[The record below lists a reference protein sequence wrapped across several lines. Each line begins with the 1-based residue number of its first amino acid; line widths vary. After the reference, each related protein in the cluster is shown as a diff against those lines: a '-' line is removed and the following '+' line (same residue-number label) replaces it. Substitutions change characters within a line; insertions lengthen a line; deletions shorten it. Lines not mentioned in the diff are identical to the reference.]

1 MRVLGIET
9 SCDETAAAIVED
21 GRRPD
26 RPLLLSGRGLS
37 ESGSC
42 SGHLSGAPARAG
54 TPRAHAEPG
63 LSSAPDE
70 SPGAR
75 DRMGPDVRVLGIE
88 TSCDETA
95 AAIVEDGRRPLADVV
110 ATQIEIH
117 RRWGGV
123 VPELASRNHVVQ
135 VMPVVDEALS
145 RAGLGPEGIDA
156 VAVTSGP
163 GLVGA
168 LLVGVQAAKALALA
182 WGKPL
187 VRVNHLEGH
196 LVAAF
201 LAETPPTFPF
211 LGLVVSGGHTSLYAA
226 RGFGDYAL
234 LGQTR
239 DDAAGEA
246 FDKGAKLLGL
256 PYPGGVAI
264 DRLAKEGD
272 PAAIRFP
279 KAIVKG
285 ADLDFS
291 FSGLKTALLHHV
303 RKHGVPAGQALAD
316 LCASYQEAIVRAL
329 VEKAFRAARRL
340 QFERLV
346 LSGGVAANSRLR
358 AATAARA
365 AEYEGMQVF
374 LPPVKLCTDNAA
386 MIAVAG
392 THALERGE
400 RSGPELNADPAW
412 RL

>member
-1 MRVLGIET
+1 MKVLAIET
-9 SCDETAAAIVED
+9 SCDETAAAVVED
-21 GRRPD
+21 GRRV
-26 RPLLLSGRGLS
+26 LS
-37 ESGSC
+37 
-42 SGHLSGAPARAG
+42 
-54 TPRAHAEPG
+54 
-63 LSSAPDE
+63 
-70 SPGAR
+70 
-75 DRMGPDVRVLGIE
+75 
-88 TSCDETA
+88 
-95 AAIVEDGRRPLADVV
+95 DVV
-110 ATQIEIH
+110 STQIDLH

-135 VMPVVDEALS
+135 VMPVVDEALV
-145 RAGLGPEGIDA
+145 RAGVAPGGIDA

-182 WGKPL
+182 WRMPL

-201 LAETPPTFPF
+201 LSEAPPAFPY

-226 RGFGDYAL
+226 RGFGDYRL

-272 PAAIRFP
+272 PRAIRFP
-279 KAIVKG
+279 KAIVKSS
-285 ADLDFS
+285 DLDFS

-303 RKHGVPAGQALAD
+303 KRHGVPEGRALSD

-340 QFERLV
+340 QFERVV

-358 AATAARA
+358 AAVAERA
-365 AEYEGMQVF
+365 SEYEGMQVF
-374 LPPVKLCTDNAA
+374 VPPPRLCTDNAA

-392 THALERGE
+392 THALLRGE
-400 RSGPELNADPAW
+400 RAGPELNADPGW

>member
-9 SCDETAAAIVED
+9 SCDETAAAVVED
-21 GRRPD
+21 GRRA
-26 RPLLLSGRGLS
+26 LS
-37 ESGSC
+37 
-42 SGHLSGAPARAG
+42 
-54 TPRAHAEPG
+54 
-63 LSSAPDE
+63 
-70 SPGAR
+70 
-75 DRMGPDVRVLGIE
+75 
-88 TSCDETA
+88 
-95 AAIVEDGRRPLADVV
+95 DVV
-110 ATQIEIH
+110 ATQIDVH

-135 VMPVVDEALS
+135 VMPVVDEALR
-145 RAGLGPEGIDA
+145 RAGVGPEGIDA
-156 VAVTSGP
+156 LAVTAGP

-201 LAETPPTFPF
+201 LSDAPPAFPY

-226 RGFGDYAL
+226 RGFGDYRL

-264 DRLAKEGD
+264 DGLAKEGD
-272 PAAIRFP
+272 RAAIRFP

-285 ADLDFS
+285 AELDFS

-303 RKHGVPAGQALAD
+303 RRHGVPEGKGLAD

-329 VEKAFRAARRL
+329 VDKAVRAARRL
-340 QFERLV
+340 QFLRLV
-346 LSGGVAANSRLR
+346 VSGGVAANSRLR
-358 AATAARA
+358 AAVKERA
-365 AEYEGMQVF
+365 GEYEDMEVF
-374 LPPVKLCTDNAA
+374 VPAPRLCTDNAA

-392 THALERGE
+392 THALARGE

>member
-9 SCDETAAAIVED
+9 SCDETAAAVVED
-21 GRRPD
+21 G
-26 RPLLLSGRGLS
+26 
-37 ESGSC
+37 
-42 SGHLSGAPARAG
+42 ARA
-54 TPRAHAEPG
+54 
-63 LSSAPDE
+63 LS
-70 SPGAR
+70 
-75 DRMGPDVRVLGIE
+75 
-88 TSCDETA
+88 
-95 AAIVEDGRRPLADVV
+95 DVV
-110 ATQIEIH
+110 SSQVDVH

-135 VMPVVDEALS
+135 VMPVVDEALV
-145 RAGLGPEGIDA
+145 RAGVAPPELDA

-201 LAETPPTFPF
+201 LSETPPTFPF
-211 LGLVVSGGHTSLYAA
+211 LALVVSGGHTSLYAA
-226 RGFGDYAL
+226 QAFGDYHL
-234 LGQTR
+234 LGRTR

-256 PYPGGVAI
+256 PYPGGIAI
-264 DRLAKEGD
+264 DHLAKEGD
-272 PAAIRFP
+272 PHAFRFP

-285 ADLDFS
+285 AELDFS

-303 RKHGVPAGQALAD
+303 RKHGVPSGKGLAD

-329 VEKAFRAARRL
+329 VDKAFRAARRL

-358 AATAARA
+358 AAVTERA
-365 AEYEGMQVF
+365 AEYEGMRVF
-374 LPPVKLCTDNAA
+374 VPSPRLCTDNAA

-392 THALERGE
+392 THALLRGE
-400 RSGPELNADPAW
+400 RAGPELSADPAW

>member
-1 MRVLGIET
+1 MRVLAIET

-21 GRRPD
+21 GRR
-26 RPLLLSGRGLS
+26 
-37 ESGSC
+37 
-42 SGHLSGAPARAG
+42 A
-54 TPRAHAEPG
+54 
-63 LSSAPDE
+63 
-70 SPGAR
+70 
-75 DRMGPDVRVLGIE
+75 
-88 TSCDETA
+88 
-95 AAIVEDGRRPLADVV
+95 LADVV

-145 RAGLGPEGIDA
+145 RAGVGPDGIDA
-156 VAVTSGP
+156 IAVTSGP

-182 WGKPL
+182 WRKPL

-201 LAETPPTFPF
+201 LSETAPEFPF

-226 RGFGDYAL
+226 EGFGEYRL
-234 LGQTR
+234 LGHTR

-272 PAAIRFP
+272 ARAIRFP

-303 RKHGVPAGQALAD
+303 KKHGIPEGKGLAD

-329 VEKAFRAARRL
+329 VEKAFRAARRF
-340 QFERLV
+340 QFDRVV

-358 AATAARA
+358 AAVAEKAR
-365 AEYEGMQVF
+365 EYEGMEVF
-374 LPPVKLCTDNAA
+374 LPAPKLCTDNAA

-392 THALERGE
+392 THAFLRGE
-400 RSGPELNADPAW
+400 RAGADLNADPSW

>member
-1 MRVLGIET
+1 MRVLAIET
-9 SCDETAAAIVED
+9 SCDETAAAVVED
-21 GRRPD
+21 GRRA
-26 RPLLLSGRGLS
+26 LS
-37 ESGSC
+37 
-42 SGHLSGAPARAG
+42 
-54 TPRAHAEPG
+54 
-63 LSSAPDE
+63 
-70 SPGAR
+70 
-75 DRMGPDVRVLGIE
+75 DVI
-88 TSCDETA
+88 S
-95 AAIVEDGRRPLADVV
+95 
-110 ATQIEIH
+110 TQIEIH

-135 VMPVVDEALS
+135 VMPVIDEALT
-145 RAGLGPEGIDA
+145 RAGVGPDGIDA

-168 LLVGVQAAKALALA
+168 LLVGVQAAKAMALA

-201 LAETPPTFPF
+201 LSETPPAFPY

-226 RGFGDYAL
+226 RAFGDYRL

-272 PAAIRFP
+272 ASAHRFP

-285 ADLDFS
+285 SDLDFS
-291 FSGLKTALLHHV
+291 FSGLKTSLLHHV
-303 RKHGVPAGQALAD
+303 RRHGVPEGRALAD

-346 LSGGVAANSRLR
+346 LSGGVAANTRLR
-358 AATAARA
+358 AAATSRA
-365 AEYEGMQVF
+365 LEYEGMEVY
-374 LPPVKLCTDNAA
+374 LPATRLCTDNAA
-386 MIAVAG
+386 MIGVAG
-392 THALERGE
+392 THALLRGD
-400 RSGPELNADPAW
+400 RAGADLNADPAW

>member
-1 MRVLGIET
+1 MKVLGIET
-9 SCDETAAAIVED
+9 SCDETAAAVVED
-21 GRRPD
+21 GRRA
-26 RPLLLSGRGLS
+26 LS
-37 ESGSC
+37 
-42 SGHLSGAPARAG
+42 
-54 TPRAHAEPG
+54 
-63 LSSAPDE
+63 
-70 SPGAR
+70 
-75 DRMGPDVRVLGIE
+75 
-88 TSCDETA
+88 
-95 AAIVEDGRRPLADVV
+95 DVV

-135 VMPVVDEALS
+135 MMPVVDEALT
-145 RAGLGPEGIDA
+145 RAGVGPGSIDA

-168 LLVGVQAAKALALA
+168 LLVGVQAAKALAFA
-182 WGKPL
+182 WRKPL
-187 VRVNHLEGH
+187 VPVNHLEGH

-201 LAETPPTFPF
+201 LGEIPPTFPY

-226 RGFGDYAL
+226 GGFGDYRL

-264 DRLAKEGD
+264 DRLAREGN
-272 PAAIRFP
+272 PAAFRFP

-291 FSGLKTALLHHV
+291 FSGLKTSLLHHV
-303 RKHGVPAGQALAD
+303 KKHGVPEGKGLAD

-340 QFERLV
+340 SFDRLV

-358 AATAARA
+358 AAVSARA
-365 AEYEGMQVF
+365 AEYEGMTAF

-392 THALERGE
+392 THAHLRGV
-400 RSGPELNADPAW
+400 RAGADLNADPAW